1 MKRLFIVDP
10 SLKDMRGHH
19 YALTRAATQ
28 SAQALGFDVCWLCS
42 AEYDGALSLNNVS
55 IEPAFGE
62 TMYAQYMMPA
72 ADKSGSRW
80 VGRFMEKLFP
90 AKQTQPP
97 KRENAFLD
105 DLKAALARHDA
116 NSEDRVFIHTA
127 DGVVFRAL
135 APLLLEDNG
144 VNTPRM
150 HVATPYNPTGI
161 MPNKGAP
168 EEIDSAIAALKE
180 AGLIGSRLFLYGE
193 NKTLADHLSAHWRV
207 AVQPLDLPVRPPDAA
222 MVAAAQHYRR
232 NELKL
237 GDEDFLLISLGAAR
251 LEKGFDLFPEIIR
264 HALAMHAERNATAAN
279 ATRIKFLL
287 HATPQIIGR
296 VPEIA
301 AAIEALGAF
310 PKENV
315 ELILE
320 PLSDE
325 DYQKILYASDAVVM
339 PYRKKDYA
347 VRGSMIVS
355 EAIVAAKPI
364 IGTANTYPGE
374 AALGAGGCAADTPQ
388 EFAEAVISMMGER
401 KESEN
406 RARAA
411 AATYTEKN
419 AVDLYWRKCLEAE
432 AAAQ

>member
-19 YALTRAATQ
+19 YALTCAATQ
-28 SAQALGFDVCWLCS
+28 SAQQLGFDVCWLCS
-42 AEYDGALSLNNVS
+42 AAYDGALSLNNVS

-62 TMYAQYMMPA
+62 TMYAQYMSPPPG
-72 ADKSGSRW
+72 KSGSGWISRL
-80 VGRFMEKLFP
+80 MQKLFP
-90 AKQTQPP
+90 AKQTPPP
-97 KRENAFLD
+97 KRENAFLN
-105 DLKAALARHDA
+105 DLRAALARQHA
-116 NSEDRVFIHTA
+116 NSEDRIFIHTA
-127 DGVVFRAL
+127 DGVIFRAL
-135 APLLLEDNG
+135 APFLLDEN
-144 VNTPRM
+144 VASAPTV

-168 EEIDSAIAALKE
+168 EEIDSAITALKE

-193 NKTLADHLSAHWRV
+193 NETLANHLSTHWRV
-207 AVQPLDLPVRPPDAA
+207 PVRPLDLPVSPPEATVIEGA
-222 MVAAAQHYRR
+222 RQYRR
-232 NELKL
+232 NELNL
-237 GDEDFLLISLGAAR
+237 GDDDFLLISLGAAR

-264 HALAMHAERNATAAN
+264 LALAMHAEHNAGSGNAA
-279 ATRIKFLL
+279 RIKFLL

-315 ELILE
+315 DLILE

-325 DYQKILYASDAVVM
+325 EYQKILYASDAVIM
-339 PYRKKDYA
+339 PYRKKDYGI
-347 VRGSMIVS
+347 RGSMIVS

-364 IGTANTYPGE
+364 IGTADTYPGE
-374 AALGAGGCAADTPQ
+374 AALGASGFAAGAPQ
-388 EFAEAVISMMGER
+388 EFAEAIISMMGER
-401 KESEN
+401 KEFEN
-406 RARAA
+406 RAQAA

-419 AVDLYWRKCLEAE
+419 AVGLYWRKCLDAE

>member
-28 SAQALGFDVCWLCS
+28 SAQGLGFDVCWLCS

-55 IEPAFGE
+55 IDPAFGE
-62 TMYAQYMMPA
+62 TMYAQYMMRAP
-72 ADKSGSRW
+72 DKSESHWVSRF
-80 VGRFMEKLFP
+80 VKKLFP
-90 AKQTQPP
+90 AKQMQSP
-97 KRENAFLD
+97 KREYAFLD
-105 DLKAALARHDA
+105 DLRAALARHDA
-116 NSEDRVFIHTA
+116 NNEDRIFIHTA
-127 DGVVFRAL
+127 DGVIFRAL
-135 APLLLEDNG
+135 ASLLLEDNDAN
-144 VNTPRM
+144 VPKV

-161 MPNKGAP
+161 MPNKGAS
-168 EEIDSAIAALKE
+168 EEIDNAIAALKE

-193 NKTLADHLSAHWRV
+193 NKPLADHLSAHWR
-207 AVQPLDLPVRPPDAA
+207 ALVQPLDLPVSPPEAA
-222 MVAAAQHYRR
+222 VVEAAQQYRR

-237 GDEDFLLISLGAAR
+237 GDNDFLLISLGAAR

-264 HALAMHAERNATAAN
+264 HALAMHAERNATSGEAA
-279 ATRIKFLL
+279 RVKFLL

-301 AAIEALGAF
+301 AAIEALDAF

-325 DYQKILYASDAVVM
+325 DYQKILYASDAIIM
-339 PYRKKDYA
+339 PYRKKDYGI
-347 VRGSMIVS
+347 RGSMIVS

-364 IGTANTYPGE
+364 IGTAETYPGE

-401 KESEN
+401 KERES
-406 RARAA
+406 RGRAA
-411 AATYTEKN
+411 AARYTEKN
-419 AVDLYWRKCLEAE
+419 AVDLYWRKCLDAE